1 MKLNPDC
8 VRDIMLILE
17 NILNVHVAQGGIFFA
32 SSNPLYL
39 MRRKDIQEAGYTL
52 EEVSYTILQ
61 LSEDG
66 YIRAKVEYDFDRATL
81 SLGNILYI
89 TPKGHDFISTIHNKV
104 EWTSKIKPALRII
117 GSASLSVIEAISKGF
132 ASAAIDRILPKG
144 AGEL

>member
-17 NILNVHVAQGGIFFA
+17 NILNVRLEQGGIFFTC
-32 SSNPLYL
+32 SNPFYL

-66 YIRAKVEYDFDRATL
+66 YIRAKVEYDLNRATF

-89 TPKGHDFISTIHNKV
+89 TPKGHDFISTIHNKE
-104 EWTSKIKPALRII
+104 EWTNKIKPALRII
-117 GSASLSVIEAISKGF
+117 GNTSLSVIEAISKGF
-132 ASAAIDRILPKG
+132 ASAAIDCVIPKG